1 MTLRIID
8 AEGPLTTAF
17 SQLEGTLSA
26 WAGGRSDAW
35 EDRDGVEG
43 ASFSR
48 SEDVYLFIERQRRRL
63 VFGAALSASDKDLIA
78 FEISRE
84 EPARDKKRIAAAMN
98 EAGESFLLIG
108 VDALKNQGV
117 GDVFRRLAGAP
128 AVKRANL
135 SDRDYVLIGPLSDPR
150 SAEALLALA
159 ALHPRFA
166 RQIDKAAH
174 VAVDEDREDAA
185 IYAVAAGVAK
195 THRAGAKA
203 ARALFERLAALGYYA
218 ETVELGAL
226 KADLAMSRGEDT
238 VVFEIRAEAE
248 VEDLQ
253 RALGHLALIAP
264 LALGL
269 TRVIVLPAPKEALG
283 ATLDPYKQAF
293 EEMKVSLVFYDFKG
307 GETVLTLDTADPG
320 LHADVRLALA

>member
-8 AEGPLTTAF
+8 ADGPFLTAF
-17 SQLEGTLSA
+17 MQLEATLAA
-26 WAGGRSDAW
+26 WGGRRGDAW
-35 EDRDGVEG
+35 ERADGLEG
-43 ASFSR
+43 WSFSR
-48 SEDVYLFIERQRRRL
+48 SDEVYLFIERQRRRY
-63 VFGAALSASDKDLIA
+63 VFGAALSAGDRDLLT
-78 FEISRE
+78 FEISRD
-84 EPARDKKRIAAAMN
+84 EPARDKKRVAAAMN
-98 EAGESFLLIG
+98 ETGECFLLIAAE
-108 VDALKNQGV
+108 ALKSKGI

-135 SDRDYVLIGPLSDPR
+135 AERDYVLIGPLTDPR

-159 ALHPRFA
+159 ALHPRFE
-166 RQIDKAAH
+166 RQIEKSAH
-174 VAVDEDREDAA
+174 AAVDEDREDMA
-185 IYAVAAGVAK
+185 IYAVSHEVAK
-195 THRAGAKA
+195 THRAAAKA
-203 ARALFERLAALGYYA
+203 TRALFERLAALGYYA

-248 VEDLQ
+248 IEDLQ

-269 TRVIVLPAPKEALG
+269 TRVIVLPAPKGALG

-307 GETVLTLDTADPG
+307 GATVLTLDTADPG
-320 LHADVRLALA
+320 LHEDVQLALA

>member
-8 AEGPLTTAF
+8 ADGPLLTAF
-17 SQLEGTLSA
+17 SQLEATLAA
-26 WAGGRSDAW
+26 WGGGRTDAW
-35 EDRDGVEG
+35 ERQDGLEG
-43 ASFSR
+43 WSFSR
-48 SEDVYLFIERQRRRL
+48 SEAVYLFLERQRRKY
-63 VFGAALSASDKDLIA
+63 VFGAALSAGDHDLFA
-78 FEISRE
+78 FDISRD
-84 EPARDKKRIAAAMN
+84 EPGRDKKRVAVAMN
-98 EAGESFLLIG
+98 EAGESFLLIAAE
-108 VDALKNQGV
+108 ALKGKGI

-135 SDRDYVLIGPLSDPR
+135 ADRDYVLIGPLTDQR
-150 SAEALLALA
+150 SAEALLAVA
-159 ALHPRFA
+159 ALHPRFE
-166 RQIDKAAH
+166 RQIEKAAH
-174 VAVDEDREDAA
+174 LAADDDREDAD
-185 IYAVAAGVAK
+185 IYAVSSGVAK
-195 THRAGAKA
+195 THRAAAKA
-203 ARALFERLAALGYYA
+203 TRALFERLAALGYYA

-293 EEMKVSLVFYDFKG
+293 EEMKVSLVFYDFRG
-307 GETVLTLDTADPG
+307 GETVLMLDTADPG